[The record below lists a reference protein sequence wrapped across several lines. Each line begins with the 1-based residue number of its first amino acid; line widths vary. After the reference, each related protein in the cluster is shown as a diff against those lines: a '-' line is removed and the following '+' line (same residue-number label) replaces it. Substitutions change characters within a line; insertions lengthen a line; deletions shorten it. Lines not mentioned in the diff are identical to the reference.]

1 MKKQFLKTSLLI
13 ISCFACLGV
22 YANHHEKEYKF
33 ETLAEGLSFPWGV
46 AFLSNDEILVTEKT
60 GKLRV
65 IKNGNLLEDS
75 VSGVPD
81 SLFKGQGGLE
91 GIVLHPNFENNKYLY
106 LAFSETDPG
115 NSKLNTLR
123 VIRGK
128 LEGLSLTNVETIF
141 KASPSRRTA
150 NHYGAKM
157 VFLKD
162 GTLLI
167 TSGDGFSYR
176 EMAQELDNHYGKV
189 IRVNDDGSIPEDNP
203 FISIPG
209 AKPEIWSYGH
219 RNLQGIVINSDGS
232 VVYEHEHGPRG
243 GDELNIIEKG
253 KNYGWPAITYGID
266 YSGALISPFKEKEGM
281 EQPIKY
287 WVPSI
292 APSGMT
298 FYDGDL
304 FPDWKGSLFISALV
318 PGDVR
323 RISLN
328 GTEVIDEEILFN
340 SLGRIRNVVSA
351 PDGAID
357 GTQYF
362 IGCSIPSFSLKGEIS
377 APL

>member
-1 MKKQFLKTSLLI
+1 MKTLKKISLISITYFL
-13 ISCFACLGV
+13 CLSIF
-22 YANHHEKEYKF
+22 ANHHEEPYKL
-33 ETLAEGLSFPWGV
+33 EVIAEDLSFPWGI
-46 AFLSNDEILVTEKT
+46 AFISNEEILITEKT
-60 GKLRV
+60 GELRLISQGV
-65 IKNGNLLEDS
+65 LLPDPI
-75 VSGVPD
+75 SGVPE

-91 GIVLHPNFENNKYLY
+91 GIVLHPNFKNNQYIYLS
-106 LAFSETDPG
+106 FSEADKS
-115 NSKLNTLR
+115 NKKLNTLR

-128 LEGLSLTNVETIF
+128 LEGTSLTGVETIF
-141 KASPSRRTA
+141 RASPSRKTA

-167 TSGDGFSYR
+167 TSGDGFNYR
-176 EMAQELDNHYGKV
+176 EEAQKLDNHFGKI
-189 IRVNDDGSIPEDNP
+189 IRVNDDGTIPQDNP
-203 FISIPG
+203 FTETPG

-219 RNLQGIVINSDGS
+219 RNLQGIVTNSDGS

-281 EQPIKY
+281 EQPVKY

-298 FYDGDL
+298 YYDGDL

-323 RISLN
+323 RLDIKDGMIVS
-328 GTEVIDEEILFN
+328 EEILFN
-340 SLGRIRNVVSA
+340 KIGRIRNIVTA
-351 PDGAID
+351 PDG
-357 GTQYF
+357 
-362 IGCSIPSFSLKGEIS
+362 SLFMVTDSNKGKLYRVT
-377 APL
+377 PNN